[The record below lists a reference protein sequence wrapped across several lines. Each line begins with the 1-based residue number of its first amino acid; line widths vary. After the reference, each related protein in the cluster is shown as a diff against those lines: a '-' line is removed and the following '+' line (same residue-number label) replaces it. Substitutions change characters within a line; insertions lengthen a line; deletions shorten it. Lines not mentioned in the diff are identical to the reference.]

1 MYCRAYATNAAWRR
15 DEPLARYLH
24 RPKLPEELS
33 ISIAAVVAPDLIGA
47 EVALGPGL
55 HDLVTLTD
63 LTVAVKGTGPSRWIT
78 LTETDLAADRL
89 VWVDYTDRILGGRPV
104 QVLSLTDP
112 GQTWKRPLRLTRA
125 QLTTQHPG
133 IPAVSY
139 DPSRRVREA
148 PTDTGKA
155 RHRGLSTAHK
165 TVSSVRPI
173 AALAPPS
180 DARQDRMMRG
190 LLSRVLGTGQA
201 RSGVRP
207 SSTAILLSGD
217 ETLEVVGESHRQ
229 EELWRIVGSRQ
240 EDYVRFD
247 VVAVLMPDPDNR
259 YDPNAIEVRIDGT
272 LVGYLSRED
281 AAHYCSGLRQIMQ
294 TNGGRF
300 VALHGVICGGGR
312 REDARVG
319 FLGVFLDHD
328 PADFGLPSHHISTG
342 HLRTGLSEAI
352 ATDLEDGSYDLSWLK
367 SLSIDDEAAVQQL
380 QDLLEG
386 EDAPIDRH
394 YMFCE
399 LEHRLYRLRRSTP
412 TLDLFDGIC
421 ERHHTEM
428 QTIRSALVEKFGV
441 VPVIELYRQA
451 GIRCQKQKAWERARS
466 WAERGLAVY
475 DDQCARPEVVDDL
488 RKRLA
493 YAVAK
498 IEAAG
503 DPRPHKPRGST
514 VTAPREPV
522 VEELLCDACGRPFS
536 RTRVRGRK
544 PKLCPTCRTAATPP
558 RAS

>member
-1 MYCRAYATNAAWRR
+1 M
-15 DEPLARYLH
+15 
-24 RPKLPEELS
+24 
-33 ISIAAVVAPDLIGA
+33 
-47 EVALGPGL
+47 
-55 HDLVTLTD
+55 
-63 LTVAVKGTGPSRWIT
+63 
-78 LTETDLAADRL
+78 
-89 VWVDYTDRILGGRPV
+89 
-104 QVLSLTDP
+104 
-112 GQTWKRPLRLTRA
+112 
-125 QLTTQHPG
+125 
-133 IPAVSY
+133 SY

-247 VVAVLMPDPDNR
+247 VVAVAHAGSGQPVRPQCDRGSDRRHPCRIPIARRRGPLLLWTPPDHANQWR
-259 YDPNAIEVRIDGT
+259 SVRRPPRCDLWRRLGART
-272 LVGYLSRED
+272 R
-281 AAHYCSGLRQIMQ
+281 ASGSSASSWITIRPTSGCQ
-294 TNGGRF
+294 
-300 VALHGVICGGGR
+300 A
-312 REDARVG
+312 
-319 FLGVFLDHD
+319 
-328 PADFGLPSHHISTG
+328 HHISTG

-399 LEHRLYRLRRSTP
+399 LEHRALPVAALDTHPRPLRRNLRAASHRNADDTLGARREVWRSTRDRTLSTGRYPMSEAESLGARTKLGGTRSRRLRRS
-412 TLDLFDGIC
+412 
-421 ERHHTEM
+421 
-428 QTIRSALVEKFGV
+428 V
-441 VPVIELYRQA
+441 
-451 GIRCQKQKAWERARS
+451 RA
-466 WAERGLAVY
+466 A
-475 DDQCARPEVVDDL
+475 
-488 RKRLA
+488 
-493 YAVAK
+493 
-498 IEAAG
+498 
-503 DPRPHKPRGST
+503 RGS
-514 VTAPREPV
+514 
-522 VEELLCDACGRPFS
+522 G
-536 RTRVRGRK
+536 
-544 PKLCPTCRTAATPP
+544 
-558 RAS
+558 